1 MNALKDEKLES
12 GEALK
17 ARDAGDVDDVQDARL
32 SYEAPRIVKRR
43 TMAHA
48 TLFTDPGPGQ
58 GGGP

>member
-1 MNALKDEKLES
+1 MDPLQDEKLEL
-12 GEALK
+12 GEAREAL
-17 ARDAGDVDDVQDARL
+17 DAGDVQDARL